1 MAAWV
6 DAAGSLIG
14 DEYDPERLEG
24 VAAGAGAARS
34 RSRLSIGLSK
44 SPSPGSLSCKFGG
57 KARIAKG
64 LLVSTAEPES
74 AALPRYPAAASVH
87 GLPFLRAEGVGG

>member
-14 DEYDPERLEG
+14 DEYDPERRGQWAATALEG

-44 SPSPGSLSCKFGG
+44 SPSPGS
-57 KARIAKG
+57 
-64 LLVSTAEPES
+64 
-74 AALPRYPAAASVH
+74 
-87 GLPFLRAEGVGG
+87 